1 MYAGASATGVTAS
14 LVGPIDFIVSYYLL
28 SVKELDA
35 KCLRLIVFLWYDN
48 LMDDY
53 DLDQDYEGEPLMN
66 DYNLSYD
73 QGYEDAMFG
82 EDEKATTNADY
93 QSGYIDG
100 LRAREEQE
108 AEDAGVSD
116 ACDDD
121 YD

>member
-1 MYAGASATGVTAS
+1 
-14 LVGPIDFIVSYYLL
+14 
-28 SVKELDA
+28 
-35 KCLRLIVFLWYDN
+35 
-48 LMDDY
+48 MDDY
-53 DLDQDYEGEPLMN
+53 DQDYTDEIPMN

-108 AEDAGVSD
+108 AEDSEASGTY
-116 ACDDD
+116 DDD
-121 YD
+121 CLMVDSPSTA